1 MELSAQ
7 VYFDL
12 SCGTNRR
19 PFAGC
24 GWAGEAM
31 TIEQLMGLLA
41 VGVKKGASDIHLE
54 AGYPPSYRIRGE
66 LFSAKLDRLTPN
78 ETMMLAQQ
86 ILNKDDPF
94 LAASRHDVDR
104 SFGIPGV
111 ARFRASVFR
120 QRGSVGLVLRVIPFE
135 VPTLA
140 QLNLPAVLGSIAGAR
155 SGLILVT
162 GATGNGKSTTIAS
175 MLDQINKTDR
185 VHIVMIEDPI
195 EYTLTSERAV
205 VIQREV
211 GTDTDSFATALR
223 AALRQD
229 PDVIMVG
236 ELRDYETADTC
247 LKAAETGHLVISS
260 LHTPDVQRTIGRF
273 VGVFGAQEQDSV
285 RVRLADNL
293 RAIVS
298 LRLVPKDDGSMLLP
312 AVEILIVTRTVQE
325 AIRDPAKVEALTS
338 IMEKSGDDVEMQT
351 FDQHLLELYRAGK
364 INPETAKK
372 AATRRADLERAMML
386 ENS

>member
-1 MELSAQ
+1 
-7 VYFDL
+7 
-12 SCGTNRR
+12 
-19 PFAGC
+19 
-24 GWAGEAM
+24 M

-54 AGYPPSYRIRGE
+54 AGYPPAYRIRGE
-66 LFSAKLDRLTPN
+66 LFAAKLDRLTPN
-78 ETMMLAQQ
+78 ETLMLAHQ

-94 LAASRHDVDR
+94 LAGSRHDVDR

-120 QRGSVGLVLRVIPFE
+120 QRGSIGLVLRVIPFE
-135 VPTLA
+135 IPSLA
-140 QLNLPAVLGSIAGAR
+140 QLNLPPVVGTIASAR

-162 GATGNGKSTTIAS
+162 GSTGNGKSTTIAA

-185 VHIVMIEDPI
+185 LHIVMIEDPI

-211 GTDTDSFATALR
+211 GTDTESFATALR

-273 VGVFGAQEQDSV
+273 VGIFAPEEQASV
-285 RVRLADNL
+285 RDRLADNL
-293 RAIVS
+293 KAIIS

-312 AVEILIVTRTVQE
+312 AVEVLLATRTVQE
-325 AIRDPAKVEALTS
+325 AIRDPAKVESLPS
-338 IMEKSGDDVEMQT
+338 LMEKAQDDVQMQT
-351 FDQHLLELYRAGK
+351 FDQHLLELHRSGK
-364 INPETAKK
+364 INAETAKRV
-372 AATRRADLERAMML
+372 ATRRADLERALML
-386 ENS
+386 ESS